1 MKILSVCF
9 LAVAGDMQEIDA
21 QIEQLKAQQ
30 EKYASDADKQAHDA
44 MRWQFQSENYMDAR
58 RAWDRVASDKQKI
71 KEIQDQIDQLEAEK
85 QKTVNGK

>member
-1 MKILSVCF
+1 
-9 LAVAGDMQEIDA
+9 MQEIDA